1 VTGAAGDADSLVQ
14 RAIDSVLEQIP
25 DLVDPV
31 SPENSAKYQ
40 PWAEKFAPASKNKR
54 PLDELLAE
62 YAARIAANPDA
73 VAGRPSAKHPVAA
86 FFDRFGQP
94 RGKTTG
100 SSRRRGRGGRGGG
113 QGAPVAPPPQQPQ
126 AQKQQ
131 PQPQRRQPRPAEAA
145 PAPAAQQPPTE
156 GKSAAARRR
165 RRRPS
170 GRRGRGGGGG
180 GGGEGAS
187 AGPSRA
193 AVPSR
198 HRPNNVR
205 ESPFLRLALSPP
217 ALAKLP
223 AWCSSSSA
231 ASPAAS

>member
-1 VTGAAGDADSLVQ
+1 VTAAGDADSLVQ

-25 DLVDPV
+25 DLGDPV

-73 VAGRPSAKHPVAA
+73 VAGTPSAKHPVAA

-100 SSRRRGRGGRGGG
+100 SRRRGRGGRGGG
-113 QGAPVAPPPQQPQ
+113 QGAPAAPPSQPQQPQ
-126 AQKQQ
+126 Q
-131 PQPQRRQPRPAEAA
+131 PQHPQKPQQRRPQRPQRPPEAA
-145 PAPAAQQPPTE
+145 AAPPPPAE

-180 GGGEGAS
+180 GGGGEGGS
-187 AGPSRA
+187 PGRWWRRITSHLPKCQQGSDGMGRSDV
-193 AVPSR
+193 AVGDQAWYVVQR
-198 HRPNNVR
+198 Y
-205 ESPFLRLALSPP
+205 PFHPV
-217 ALAKLP
+217 
-223 AWCSSSSA
+223 
-231 ASPAAS
+231 

>member
-25 DLVDPV
+25 DLGDPV

-62 YAARIAANPDA
+62 YAARIAANPGA
-73 VAGRPSAKHPVAA
+73 MAGTPSAKHPVAA

-100 SSRRRGRGGRGGG
+100 SRRRGRGGRGGG
-113 QGAPVAPPPQQPQ
+113 QVAPAAPPPQP
-126 AQKQQ
+126 QKQQ
-131 PQPQRRQPRPAEAA
+131 PQPQRRQPRQPRPAEAA
-145 PAPAAQQPPTE
+145 PAPAAQQPPAE

-180 GGGEGAS
+180 GGGE
-187 AGPSRA
+187 
-193 AVPSR
+193 
-198 HRPNNVR
+198 
-205 ESPFLRLALSPP
+205 
-217 ALAKLP
+217 
-223 AWCSSSSA
+223 A
-231 ASPAAS
+231 ASPGRSWRRIASHLAKSQQGSDGMGRSDVALGDQAWYVVQRHPFHSV

>member
-1 VTGAAGDADSLVQ
+1 VTGSAGDADSLVQ

-25 DLVDPV
+25 DLGDPV

-54 PLDELLAE
+54 PLDDLLAE
-62 YAARIAANPDA
+62 YAARIAATPGA
-73 VAGRPSAKHPVAA
+73 VAGTPSAKHPVAA

-100 SSRRRGRGGRGGG
+100 SSRRRGRGGRGAG
-113 QGAPVAPPPQQPQ
+113 QGAPAAPPPQPQEQP
-126 AQKQQ
+126 QKQQ
-131 PQPQRRQPRPAEAA
+131 QRRPQRQQRPPEAAAPQP
-145 PAPAAQQPPTE
+145 PAAAAAAE

-180 GGGEGAS
+180 AGGGGEGGS
-187 AGPSRA
+187 PGRSWRRITSHLPKIQQGSDGMGRSDV
-193 AVPSR
+193 AVCDQAWYIVQR
-198 HRPNNVR
+198 Y
-205 ESPFLRLALSPP
+205 PFHPV
-217 ALAKLP
+217 
-223 AWCSSSSA
+223 
-231 ASPAAS
+231 

>member
-1 VTGAAGDADSLVQ
+1 MTGAAGDADSLVQ

-25 DLVDPV
+25 DLGDPV

-62 YAARIAANPDA
+62 YAARIAANPGA
-73 VAGRPSAKHPVAA
+73 VAGTPSAKHPVAA

-100 SSRRRGRGGRGGG
+100 SRRRGRGGRGGG
-113 QGAPVAPPPQQPQ
+113 QGAPAAPPPPQQQQPPRR
-126 AQKQQ
+126 QQ
-131 PQPQRRQPRPAEAA
+131 PQQPQQPRQQRQPRPPETA
-145 PAPAAQQPPTE
+145 AAQQPPAE

-180 GGGEGAS
+180 GGGGGEGGS
-187 AGPSRA
+187 PLSR
-193 AVPSR
+193 
-198 HRPNNVR
+198 
-205 ESPFLRLALSPP
+205 
-217 ALAKLP
+217 
-223 AWCSSSSA
+223 
-231 ASPAAS
+231 